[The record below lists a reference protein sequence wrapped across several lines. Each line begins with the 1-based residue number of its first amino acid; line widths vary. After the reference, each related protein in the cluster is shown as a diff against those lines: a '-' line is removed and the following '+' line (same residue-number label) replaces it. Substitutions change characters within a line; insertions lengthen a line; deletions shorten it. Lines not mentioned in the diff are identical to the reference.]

1 MKNYSSSSYSLEITY
16 SETKHEVSRA
26 LVLQQIG
33 STNILYIQSRYKMIK
48 YSISRHDSTKTRRMQ
63 VHLAFR
69 TSLTQ
74 SCIFFI
80 SHLNLRKKTQNPLN
94 PLCTHLFPSH
104 LQCTSTSPYTPN
116 QTTHHPS
123 RNHSQPSIPL
133 GKYSRMT
140 FSLRLNPDPNPTK
153 PYQTQART
161 SLSHLLAHVGRHH
174 NVTPLP
180 TQNVMSLLLK
190 KPSQPV
196 GCIPKQLI
204 LRNSPIRKRAKI
216 S

>member
-80 SHLNLRKKTQNPLN
+80 SHLN
-94 PLCTHLFPSH
+94 LFPSH